1 MKNKFISAQE
11 AAALIKDGDFVMV
24 GGFLGH
30 GTPDSIINAIAD
42 SDVKD
47 LTVAVNDTGFPAA
60 DPENGVKG
68 EKHGFRGVSELV
80 ARHKV
85 KTLYVS
91 HIGTN
96 PETGRQMSEGTL
108 DVRLTPQG
116 TLAERIRAGGF
127 GLGGVLTPTGVGTDV
142 AEGKQVLNL
151 NGKDYLLEMPI
162 HGDVAIIKAWKGDEY
177 GNIKFR
183 LTANATNYYMAFAAD
198 TVICEVEELVEVGSM
213 EPDEIDVPAPVI
225 DHIYVRKG
233 EKKPF
238 CPMWQRA
245 KAKAEAKAKEGGK

>member
-1 MKNKFISAQE
+1 MKNKFISAKE
-11 AAALIKDGDFVMV
+11 AAAMIKDGDFVMV

-80 ARHKV
+80 ARHKI

-96 PETGRQMSEGTL
+96 PETGRQMSEGTM

-127 GLGGVLTPTGVGTDV
+127 GLGGILTPTGVGTDV
-142 AEGKQVLNL
+142 ANGKQVINVD
-151 NGKDYLLEMPI
+151 GKDYLLETALK
-162 HGDVAIIKAWKGDEY
+162 GDVCVIKGSIVDKM
-177 GNIKFR
+177 GNI
-183 LTANATNYYMAFAAD
+183 YYKGTTKNFCALMAAA
-198 TVICEVEELVEVGSM
+198 CK
-213 EPDEIDVPAPVI
+213 PVI
-225 DHIYVRKG
+225 VEAEKVVEPG
-233 EKKPF
+233 EIAPEDVMTPF
-238 CPMWQRA
+238 VLVDYIV
-245 KAKAEAKAKEGGK
+245 EGGNN

>member
-1 MKNKFISAQE
+1 MKNKFISAKE

-80 ARHKV
+80 ARHKI

-96 PETGRQMSEGTL
+96 PETGRQMSEGTM

-127 GLGGVLTPTGVGTDV
+127 GLGGILTPTGVGTDV
-142 AEGKQVLNL
+142 ANGKQVINVD
-151 NGKDYLLEMPI
+151 GKDYLLETALK
-162 HGDVAIIKAWKGDEY
+162 GDVCVIKGSIVDKMGNVYYKGTTK
-177 GNIKFR
+177 NFCP
-183 LTANATNYYMAFAAD
+183 LMAAACK
-198 TVICEVEELVEVGSM
+198 TVIVEAEKVVEPGEIEPEDVMTPFVLVDYIV
-213 EPDEIDVPAPVI
+213 
-225 DHIYVRKG
+225 
-233 EKKPF
+233 
-238 CPMWQRA
+238 
-245 KAKAEAKAKEGGK
+245 EGGNN

>member
-1 MKNKFISAQE
+1 MKNKFISAKE
-11 AAALIKDGDFVMV
+11 AAAMIKDGDFVMV

-80 ARHKV
+80 ARHKI

-96 PETGRQMSEGTL
+96 PETGRQMSEGTM

-127 GLGGVLTPTGVGTDV
+127 GLGGILTPTGVGTDV
-142 AEGKQVLNL
+142 ANGKQVITVD
-151 NGKDYLLEMPI
+151 GKDYLLETALK
-162 HGDVAIIKAWKGDEY
+162 GDVCVIKGSIVDKMGNVYYKGTTK
-177 GNIKFR
+177 NFCP
-183 LTANATNYYMAFAAD
+183 LMAAACK
-198 TVICEVEELVEVGSM
+198 TVIVEAEKVVEPGEIEPEDVMTPFVLVDYIV
-213 EPDEIDVPAPVI
+213 
-225 DHIYVRKG
+225 
-233 EKKPF
+233 
-238 CPMWQRA
+238 
-245 KAKAEAKAKEGGK
+245 EGGNN

>member
-1 MKNKFISAQE
+1 MKNKFISAKE
-11 AAALIKDGDFVMV
+11 AAAMIKDGDFVMV

-80 ARHKV
+80 ARHKI

-96 PETGRQMSEGTL
+96 PETGRQMSEGTM

-127 GLGGVLTPTGVGTDV
+127 GLGGILTPTGVGTDV
-142 AEGKQVLNL
+142 ANGKQVINVD
-151 NGKDYLLEMPI
+151 GKDYLLETALK
-162 HGDVAIIKAWKGDEY
+162 GDVCVIKGSIVDKLGNVYYKGTTK
-177 GNIKFR
+177 NFCP
-183 LTANATNYYMAFAAD
+183 LMAAACK
-198 TVICEVEELVEVGSM
+198 TVIVEAEKVVEPGEIAPEDVMTPFVLVDYIV
-213 EPDEIDVPAPVI
+213 
-225 DHIYVRKG
+225 
-233 EKKPF
+233 
-238 CPMWQRA
+238 
-245 KAKAEAKAKEGGK
+245 EGGNN

>member
-1 MKNKFISAQE
+1 MKNKFISAKE
-11 AAALIKDGDFVMV
+11 AAAMIKDGDFVMV

-80 ARHKV
+80 ARHKI

-96 PETGRQMSEGTL
+96 PETGRQMSEGTM

-127 GLGGVLTPTGVGTDV
+127 GLGGILTPTGVGTDV
-142 AEGKQVLNL
+142 ANGKQVINVD
-151 NGKDYLLEMPI
+151 GKDYLLETALK
-162 HGDVAIIKAWKGDEY
+162 GDVCVIKGSIVDKL
-177 GNIKFR
+177 GNI
-183 LTANATNYYMAFAAD
+183 YYKGTTKNFCPLMAAACK
-198 TVICEVEELVEVGSM
+198 TVIVEAEKVVEPGEIAPEDVMTPFVLVDYIV
-213 EPDEIDVPAPVI
+213 
-225 DHIYVRKG
+225 
-233 EKKPF
+233 
-238 CPMWQRA
+238 
-245 KAKAEAKAKEGGK
+245 EGGNN

>member
-1 MKNKFISAQE
+1 MKNKFISAKE
-11 AAALIKDGDFVMV
+11 AAAMIKDGDFVMV

-80 ARHKV
+80 ARHKI

-96 PETGRQMSEGTL
+96 PETGKQMSEGTM

-127 GLGGVLTPTGVGTDV
+127 GLGGILTPTGVGTDV
-142 AEGKQVLNL
+142 ANGKQVINVD
-151 NGKDYLLEMPI
+151 GKDYLLETALK
-162 HGDVAIIKAWKGDEY
+162 GDVCVIKGSIVDKL
-177 GNIKFR
+177 GNI
-183 LTANATNYYMAFAAD
+183 YYKGTTKNFCPLMAAACK
-198 TVICEVEELVEVGSM
+198 TVIVEAEKVVEPGEIAPEDVMTPFVLVDYIV
-213 EPDEIDVPAPVI
+213 
-225 DHIYVRKG
+225 
-233 EKKPF
+233 
-238 CPMWQRA
+238 
-245 KAKAEAKAKEGGK
+245 EGGNN

>member
-1 MKNKFISAQE
+1 MKNKFISAKE

-80 ARHKV
+80 ARHKI

-96 PETGRQMSEGTL
+96 PETGRQMSEGTM

-127 GLGGVLTPTGVGTDV
+127 GLGGILTPTGVGTDV
-142 AEGKQVLNL
+142 ANGKQVINVD
-151 NGKDYLLEMPI
+151 GKDYLLETALK
-162 HGDVAIIKAWKGDEY
+162 GDVCVIKGSIVDKL
-177 GNIKFR
+177 GNI
-183 LTANATNYYMAFAAD
+183 YYKGTTKNFCPLMAAACK
-198 TVICEVEELVEVGSM
+198 TVIVEAEKVVEPGEIAPEDVMTPFVLVDYIV
-213 EPDEIDVPAPVI
+213 
-225 DHIYVRKG
+225 
-233 EKKPF
+233 
-238 CPMWQRA
+238 
-245 KAKAEAKAKEGGK
+245 EGGNN

>member
-1 MKNKFISAQE
+1 MKNKFISAKE

-80 ARHKV
+80 ARHKI

-96 PETGRQMSEGTL
+96 PETGRQMSEGTM

-127 GLGGVLTPTGVGTDV
+127 GLGGILTPTGVGTDV
-142 AEGKQVLNL
+142 ANGKQVINVD
-151 NGKDYLLEMPI
+151 GKDYLLETALK
-162 HGDVAIIKAWKGDEY
+162 GDVCVIKGSIVDKM
-177 GNIKFR
+177 GNI
-183 LTANATNYYMAFAAD
+183 YYKGTTKNFCPLMAAACK
-198 TVICEVEELVEVGSM
+198 TVIVEAEKIVEPGEIEPEDVMTPFILVDYIV
-213 EPDEIDVPAPVI
+213 
-225 DHIYVRKG
+225 
-233 EKKPF
+233 
-238 CPMWQRA
+238 
-245 KAKAEAKAKEGGK
+245 EGGNN

>member
-1 MKNKFISAQE
+1 MKNKFISAKE
-11 AAALIKDGDFVMV
+11 AAALVKDGDFVMV

-42 SDVKD
+42 SDVTD
-47 LTVAVNDTGFPAA
+47 LTVAVNDTGVPAA

-80 ARHKV
+80 ARHKI

-96 PETGRQMSEGTL
+96 PETGRQMSEGTM

-127 GLGGVLTPTGVGTDV
+127 GLGGILTPTGVGTDV
-142 AEGKQVLNL
+142 ANGKQVINVD
-151 NGKDYLLEMPI
+151 GKDYLLETALK
-162 HGDVAIIKAWKGDEY
+162 GDVCVIKGSIVDKMGNVYYKGTTK
-177 GNIKFR
+177 NFCP
-183 LTANATNYYMAFAAD
+183 LMAAACK
-198 TVICEVEELVEVGSM
+198 TVIVEAEKVVEPGEIAPEDVMTPFVLVDYIV
-213 EPDEIDVPAPVI
+213 
-225 DHIYVRKG
+225 
-233 EKKPF
+233 
-238 CPMWQRA
+238 
-245 KAKAEAKAKEGGK
+245 EGGNN

>member
-1 MKNKFISAQE
+1 MKNKFISAKE
-11 AAALIKDGDFVMV
+11 AAALVKDGDFVMV

-47 LTVAVNDTGFPAA
+47 LTVAVNDTGFPEGA
-60 DPENGVKG
+60 

-80 ARHKV
+80 ARHKI

-96 PETGRQMSEGTL
+96 PETGKQMSEGTM

-116 TLAERIRAGGF
+116 TLAEKIRAGGF

-142 AEGKQVLNL
+142 AIG
-151 NGKDYLLEMPI
+151 
-162 HGDVAIIKAWKGDEY
+162 
-177 GNIKFR
+177 
-183 LTANATNYYMAFAAD
+183 
-198 TVICEVEELVEVGSM
+198 
-213 EPDEIDVPAPVI
+213 
-225 DHIYVRKG
+225 
-233 EKKPF
+233 
-238 CPMWQRA
+238 
-245 KAKAEAKAKEGGK
+245 

>member
-1 MKNKFISAQE
+1 MKNKFISAKE

-80 ARHKV
+80 ARHKI

-96 PETGRQMSEGTL
+96 PETGRQMSEGTM

-127 GLGGVLTPTGVGTDV
+127 GLGGILTPTGVGTDV
-142 AEGKQVLNL
+142 ANGKQVINVD
-151 NGKDYLLEMPI
+151 GKDYLLETALK
-162 HGDVAIIKAWKGDEY
+162 GDVCLIKGSIVDKLGNVYYKGTTK
-177 GNIKFR
+177 NFCP
-183 LTANATNYYMAFAAD
+183 LMAAACK
-198 TVICEVEELVEVGSM
+198 TVIVEAEKVVEPGEIAPEDVMTPFVLVDYIV
-213 EPDEIDVPAPVI
+213 
-225 DHIYVRKG
+225 
-233 EKKPF
+233 
-238 CPMWQRA
+238 
-245 KAKAEAKAKEGGK
+245 EGGKN